1 MGIQILPSMLAADF
15 GRLTDESARCE
26 SAGADALHI
35 DVMDGHF
42 VPNLSFGTSSIGI
55 FRKAVKI
62 PLDVHLMVSRPD
74 IYAERFIKGGADW
87 VSIHV
92 EADCDIWKT
101 LASIRSA
108 GVSAGLVLKP
118 ATPASALIPYLG
130 CFDYVL
136 VMTVEPGYGGQAFMP
151 AMLPKIAEISAMR
164 TPDGAAFPIMVD
176 GGISDVNIGAC
187 RNAGATMF
195 VAGSSLFRA
204 EDMTAAIASLRSAA
218 SGGNGD

>member
-1 MGIQILPSMLAADF
+1 MEIQILPSMLAADY
-15 GRLTDESARCE
+15 GRLADEAARCE
-26 SAGADALHI
+26 AAGADALHI

-42 VPNLSFGTSSIGI
+42 VPNLSFGTASAAV

-87 VSIHV
+87 VSFHV

-108 GVSAGLVLKP
+108 GVKSGLVLKP
-118 ATPASALIPYLG
+118 ATPASALLPYAG
-130 CFDYVL
+130 RFDYVL
-136 VMTVEPGYGGQAFMP
+136 VMTVEPGYGGQSFM
-151 AMLPKIAEISAMR
+151 ADMLPKIADVAAISASL
-164 TPDGAAFPIMVD
+164 PSPFPIMVD
-176 GGISDVNIGAC
+176 GGISEANVADC
-187 RNAGATMF
+187 YRAGATQF

-204 EDMTAAIASLRSAA
+204 DNMAAAIAALRKKAA
-218 SGGNGD
+218 E